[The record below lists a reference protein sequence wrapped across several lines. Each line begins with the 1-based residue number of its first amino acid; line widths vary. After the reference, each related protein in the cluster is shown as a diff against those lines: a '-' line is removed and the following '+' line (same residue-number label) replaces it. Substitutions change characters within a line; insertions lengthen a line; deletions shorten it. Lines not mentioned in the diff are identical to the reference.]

1 MGHPNE
7 DLIRQGYDA
16 FGRGDMDTLRALFD
30 PDIVWH
36 APGRSQLAGDHQ
48 GVDAVLGYSSTRA
61 RSGWTVRC
69 PAPMGAVADRRRLR
83 HECEQLKL
91 ALAEATVQLRIWQKG
106 SEFVVAS
113 QERCKRLGCRLHGD
127 VRRRL

>member
-1 MGHPNE
+1 
-7 DLIRQGYDA
+7 
-16 FGRGDMDTLRALFD
+16 MDRSLPG
-30 PDIVWH
+30 PDGGQW
-36 APGRSQLAGDHQ
+36 Q
-48 GVDAVLGYSSTRA
+48 TE
-61 RSGWTVRC
+61 
-69 PAPMGAVADRRRLR
+69 RRLR